1 MKYKALFFMIL
12 AGIAFYCFITAFA
25 AQRYESEND
34 PPEVRIIT
42 PRNNSAFQWNTT
54 MNYAIRIS
62 DKEDGTSEYNEIPG
76 GEVLLKIVYLPD
88 SSNIKKYLG
97 DNEHNANREPP
108 GLSLLKTFECFTCH
122 GSKNKLTGPSF
133 DLIAKRYPTNTT
145 SIEMLTNKLIKGS
158 SGVWGNKP
166 MPAHP
171 DLKPYQARE
180 IIRWVL
186 DNNRNPDI
194 TYLTGIQGA
203 FRTKQKPAG
212 EAGKAVYILAASYT
226 DHGLKGL
233 PQSGKRGEDIIIL
246 KNYQ

>member
-1 MKYKALFFMIL
+1 MIL
-12 AGIAFYCFITAFA
+12 AATAFYCFITGFA
-25 AQRYESEND
+25 AQGYKPEND

-42 PRNNSAFQWNTT
+42 PRNNSTFQWNTT

-76 GEVLLKIVYLPD
+76 GEVILKIVYLPD
-88 SSNIKKYLG
+88 SSNIKKYLD
-97 DNEHNANREPP
+97 DNAHNANSEPA

-122 GSKNKLTGPSF
+122 GSKNKLIGPSF
-133 DLIAKRYPTNTT
+133 ELIAKRYPTNTT
-145 SIEMLTNKLIKGS
+145 SIEMLANKLIKGS

-171 DLKPYQARE
+171 GLKTYQARE
-180 IIRWVL
+180 IIRWLL
-186 DNNRNPDI
+186 DNNRDPDI

-203 FRTKQKPAG
+203 FRTKQKPAR
-212 EAGKAVYILAASYT
+212 EAGKGVYILAASYT